1 MIAFVAGVSKNL
13 CQRNETGRGAKKTYT
28 KEPTLGWSPRN
39 KEQRE
44 GGAKVKKNGVFLF
57 TFYGYSRFCI
67 IEVESDGVINSSAS
81 RVKY

>member
-13 CQRNETGRGAKKTYT
+13 CHRNETGRGAKKTYR

-44 GGAKVKKNGVFLF
+44 GEPK
-57 TFYGYSRFCI
+57 
-67 IEVESDGVINSSAS
+67 
-81 RVKY
+81 